1 MQSLSLK
8 KTLVALAA
16 LTVVGTACAQ
26 SAAPATDGN
35 STTIEQLRRELAEQ
49 RILIQQLLNAQ
60 QAKTTETSG
69 ANAQAASSTAPANP
83 ANPAKPAFT
92 FYGTLDVNVMSADSG
107 FGSKTTV
114 GTGGMTASRLG
125 VKGEKAIGDDL
136 KAIGEFE
143 AGLAIDTGVVANGAA
158 TAGVNANSPS
168 TGGLTGTG
176 SQIFSRQAYIGLAG
190 NFGALTL
197 GRQYTASYIS
207 AAGYG
212 SSLGAGFLGNGATML
227 PSIGGMPTRMNNAIV
242 YVTPTLSG
250 FSGQLS
256 YSTGSE
262 NNLAADTS
270 TSPFTN
276 DQAGQGYDL
285 GLFYKGGPLTVG
297 LTTWDVNAASYVTG
311 ETGLA
316 KKKGAQLVANYDFG
330 FMKLYGSYVS
340 GTINGGNYENVTKT
354 LSNSN
359 GSSISASFPFGKNKF
374 YVSYSTLNDQS
385 TLEKNAN
392 LVGLAYT
399 YELAPGQK
407 LYAGM
412 GKMNNSSKA
421 SYSLADGGDLV
432 GNVAAAGFSPSAFM
446 VGLNLTF

>member
-1 MQSLSLK
+1 MQSLTLR

-16 LTVVGTACAQ
+16 LTVIGTASAQ
-26 SAAPATDGN
+26 SGTPVTDGAN
-35 STTIEQLRRELAEQ
+35 PVIEQLKRELADQ
-49 RILIQQLLNAQ
+49 RKLIQQLLDAQ
-60 QAKTTETSG
+60 QAKTPVASG
-69 ANAQAASSTAPANP
+69 ASVPSASATTPADP
-83 ANPAKPAFT
+83 TKPAFT
-92 FYGTLDVNVMSADSG
+92 FYGTLDINVMSADSG

-125 VKGEKAIGDDL
+125 VKGEKALGGDL

-143 AGLAIDTGVVANGAA
+143 AGLAIDTGVVANGAT
-158 TAGVNANSPS
+158 TAGVNATNASS
-168 TGGLTGTG
+168 GGLIGNG
-176 SQIFSRQAYIGLAG
+176 GQLFSRQAYVGLAN

-197 GRQYTASYIS
+197 GRQYTASYMS

-212 SSLGAGFLGNGATML
+212 PAMGPGFLGNGGLLL
-227 PSIGGMPTRMNNAIV
+227 PNIGGMPTRLNNSIV
-242 YVTPTLSG
+242 YKTPTIRG

-262 NNLAADTS
+262 NNLAVDT
-270 TSPFTN
+270 TAGATVTN

-285 GLFYKGGPLTVG
+285 GLFYIAGPLTVG
-297 LTTWDVNAASYVTG
+297 LTTWAVNAASYALVG

-316 KKKGAQLVANYDFG
+316 KKNGAQLVANYDFG
-330 FMKLYGSYVS
+330 FMKLHGAYVS

-354 LSNSN
+354 LSSAN
-359 GSSISASFPFGKNKF
+359 GSSVSASFPFGKNKV
-374 YVSYSTLNDQS
+374 YVSYSELNDQS
-385 TLEKNAN
+385 PQNKNAN

-407 LYAGM
+407 LYASM

-432 GNVAAAGFSPSAFM
+432 GNVATAGFSPSAFM

>member
-1 MQSLSLK
+1 MQPLTLR

-26 SAAPATDGN
+26 SGVPATDGA
-35 STTIEQLRRELAEQ
+35 STTIEQLKRELADQ
-49 RILIQQLLNAQ
+49 RKLIQQLLDAQ
-60 QAKTTETSG
+60 QAKTAVASG
-69 ANAQAASSTAPANP
+69 ASAQASSPAAPADP
-83 ANPAKPAFT
+83 TKPAFT

-107 FGSKTTV
+107 FGSKTSV
-114 GTGGMTASRLG
+114 GTGGMTGSRLG
-125 VKGEKAIGDDL
+125 VKGEKALGGDL

-143 AGLAIDTGVVANGAA
+143 AGLAIDTGVVANGAVAAGANA
-158 TAGVNANSPS
+158 TSAS

-176 SQIFSRQAYIGLAG
+176 SQIFSRQAYVGLAG

-197 GRQYTASYIS
+197 GRQYTASYIA
-207 AAGYG
+207 AAGHG
-212 SSLGAGFLGNGATML
+212 SVMGSGFLGNGATML

-242 YVTPTLSG
+242 YKTPTLSG

-262 NNLAADTS
+262 NNLAVDT
-270 TSPFTN
+270 TTGTTVTN

-285 GLFYKGGPLTVG
+285 GLFYIAGPFTVG
-297 LTTWDVNAASYVTG
+297 LTTWDVNAASYALAG

-354 LSNSN
+354 LSSST
-359 GSSISASFPFGKNKF
+359 GSSVGASFPFGKNKV
-374 YVSYSTLNDQS
+374 YVSYAELNDQS
-385 TLEKNAN
+385 PQSKNAN

-399 YELAPGQK
+399 YEMAPGQK
-407 LYAGM
+407 LYASM
-412 GKMNNSSKA
+412 GKMSNSSKA

-432 GNVAAAGFSPSAFM
+432 GNVANAGFSPSAFM